1 MKSRRLLIVAGI
13 FLLILI
19 VLVVAAPFLID
30 VDRFRPAIEANLQ
43 TALGRPVEIGHLQ
56 FSLLLGSVEAQAI
69 TIGDD
74 PSFSRSPFL
83 RAETLA
89 AGVDI
94 WPLLR
99 SRELRIHSITIERPQ
114 VNLIRA
120 ADGRWNFSTLGAQS
134 HSDGRA
140 DPPGD
145 PPGDSTSQP
154 SEVSIGRL
162 NITGGTITLS
172 RHGGGAQQ
180 TLRDVSLDAQN
191 IAPGATIPLAIA
203 AKTPGGGRLKLEG
216 TTGPLDPNGSLE
228 HVTVHLK
235 LDTQKLPA
243 QDLEG
248 VLQVLGYNVPAGSKF
263 QGGTINSSL
272 SSDGPLDRI
281 VTAGQISVTDVRLTG
296 FDLASKLG
304 PLMALRGNSRTA
316 ETRIQSMSGHIRQSL
331 EGLRVDD
338 LVMVVPPLGTISG
351 AGTVSP
357 DNRLNFRMTAKLS
370 AKAAAGPLGAL
381 GRIISGQQGAG
392 GAIPFLI
399 EGTTSNPQFVPELG
413 GIGKQAGG
421 KVPAAPGQKLGGA
434 IGGLLQR
441 RKP

>member
-1 MKSRRLLIVAGI
+1 MKSKRLLFVVGIVA
-13 FLLILI
+13 LILL

-30 VDRFRPAIEANLQ
+30 VDRFRPTIEARLQ
-43 TALGRPVEIGHLQ
+43 SALGRQVEIGHLQ
-56 FSLLLGSVEAQAI
+56 FSLLSGGVEAQAI

-74 PSFSRSPFL
+74 SSFSRSPFL

-94 WPLLR
+94 WPLIR
-99 SRELRIHSITIERPQ
+99 SRELNVHSITIERPQ

-120 ADGRWNFSTLGAQS
+120 VDGRWNFSTLGAQR
-134 HSDGRA
+134 HPGDHA

-145 PPGDSTSQP
+145 PAPDSTNQP
-154 SEVSIGRL
+154 NQFSVGRL
-162 NITGGTITLS
+162 SITGGTLTLS
-172 RHGGGAQQ
+172 RQGGGAQQ
-180 TLRDVSLDAQN
+180 TLNDVSLDARN
-191 IAPGATIPLAIA
+191 IVPGATIPLTIA

-216 TTGPLDPNGSLE
+216 TAGPLDPSGSIE
-228 HVTVHLK
+228 HTTVHLK
-235 LDTQKLPA
+235 FDAQKLPA

-248 VLQVLGYNVPAGSKF
+248 VLMVLGYNVPAGSKF

-272 SSDGPLDRI
+272 TSDGPFDPI
-281 VTAGQISVTDVRLTG
+281 VTAGQVSVTDVRLTG

-304 PLMALRGNSRTA
+304 PLMALSRLSPST
-316 ETRIQSMSGHIRQSL
+316 ETRIQSMSGRVRQSV
-331 EGLRVDD
+331 EGVRIDD

-370 AKAAAGPLGAL
+370 AQLAANPLGAL
-381 GRIISGQQGAG
+381 GQMVGGRQGAG
-392 GAIPFLI
+392 GIPFLI
-399 EGTTSNPQFVPELG
+399 QGTTSNPQFVPELG
-413 GIGKQAGG
+413 GFRRQAQN
-421 KVPAAPGQKLGGA
+421 PGSVV
-434 IGGLLQR
+434 GGLLR